1 MGFSLV
7 NTIDVGPY
15 GHGNHQGLLWVSNPS
30 DPDILSLKLK
40 ACRCAFTA
48 AAQLQV
54 HLEAVGAV

>member
-7 NTIDVGPY
+7 NTIDVGPMAMETTRDY
-15 GHGNHQGLLWVSNPS
+15 FGITNPS